1 MTDGP
6 DRVRKGQRSE
16 AAGPLESLASEAL
29 RVLAEQRAAGPAVM
43 SGDVVT
49 FLRSSVLKM
58 DVRSSDMISGL
69 RERDVSDED
78 IIDIYIPEVARRL
91 GEDWIADRLGFADV
105 TIGSSRLQSMLRELV
120 LTQEADDYTT
130 RSAGVAIM
138 VLASEFHTLGAMVLA
153 TQLRRMGVSA
163 RLFLGVSVDHGAE
176 ELRTERF
183 DAVFV
188 SGSSFKLLA
197 ELKTFIKKLR
207 LETGGKV
214 PIVVGGPIVDLND
227 NVKTVVGAD
236 FATTDPVE
244 ALRLCQLKTSRI
256 DASVKKTV
264 TSVVRVRSKAEGD
277 RP

>member
-69 RERDVSDED
+69 REREVSDED

-120 LTQEADDYTT
+120 LTQKADDYTT

-244 ALRLCQLKTSRI
+244 ALRLCQLKTSRTDDI
-256 DASVKKTV
+256 VKKTV
-264 TSVVRVRSKAEGD
+264 T
-277 RP
+277 